1 MNDLVANVSF
11 ICDLNNIKCAMPF
24 AVFYG
29 SGGEKI
35 GKIILTCAQTGRPQV
50 AINMNVTGEEM
61 KNVRNWAQEVFRTL
75 TLSNSLENITS
86 SCVYQEY
93 GPSCPK

>member
-29 SGGEKI
+29 SDGKKI

-50 AINMNVTGEEM
+50 TINMNATGEEM
-61 KNVRNWAQEVFRTL
+61 ENVRNWAQEVFRTL
-75 TLSNSLENITS
+75 AAGNSPENIAS
-86 SCVYQEY
+86 SCVHQEY
-93 GPSCPK
+93 GPLCPK